1 MKICKNCGRETD
13 DSKVRCPHCGY
24 LFEEDLDSVL
34 SKMKNNLNAYKN
46 EIATSRPVQTPS
58 QTAETEGVHTE
69 QGRADSTKERFELL
83 SEVAQ
88 LKGELKALHGEI
100 DRMQA
105 ARVQQYGMAPQMQ
118 QSTQQ
123 PVQTVQPAV
132 IYAAPYAAPGTM
144 GAAYSG
150 APAAN
155 ASNAN
160 VQSGKKAK
168 GKRSVNRIVISVF
181 ALILLGLSIG
191 MFFVAW
197 VGGTYSFTGFDAVKH
212 LFESLVNKGSNEA
225 FLGFLDNV
233 VRTHS
238 FAGNETISSICLN
251 ICYYVLLY
259 GIPLYFLLLV
269 LDFPL
274 LFSLFGRVR
283 CKGWHR
289 FVTWFAF
296 IVALLIFGVLC
307 WVGQFSALTILF
319 FVGAGANFVRGL
331 FLAFYKGKEKYS
343 GGLQ

>member
-46 EIATSRPVQTPS
+46 EIATSQPVQTPA
-58 QTAETEGVHTE
+58 QTAGTVGVHTE
-69 QGRADSTKERFELL
+69 QGRDNMKERFELL

-100 DRMQA
+100 DRIQA
-105 ARVQQYGMAPQMQ
+105 ARVQQYGTAPQT
-118 QSTQQ
+118 QSAQQ
-123 PVQTVQPAV
+123 PVQAVQPAV
-132 IYAAPYAAPGTM
+132 IYAAPYAA
-144 GAAYSG
+144 
-150 APAAN
+150 APAA
-155 ASNAN
+155 AGTAYAGAPLANAN
-160 VQSGKKAK
+160 MQTGKKAK
-168 GKRSVNRIVISVF
+168 SKRSVNRIVISVF

-212 LFESLVNKGSNEA
+212 LFQSLVNKSSNAA

-233 VRTHS
+233 VRTHP
-238 FAGNETISSICLN
+238 FAGNATISSICLN

-259 GIPLYFLLLV
+259 GIPLYFVLLV

-296 IVALLIFGVLC
+296 IVALAVFGVLC
-307 WVGQFSALTILF
+307 WVGQFSALTKLF
-319 FVGAGANFVRGL
+319 FVGAGANFVRGI
-331 FLAFYKGKEKYS
+331 FLAFYKGKEKYG

>member
-24 LFEEDLDSVL
+24 HFEEDLDSVL

-46 EIATSRPVQTPS
+46 EIATSQPVQTPA
-58 QTAETEGVHTE
+58 QTAGSDGVHTE
-69 QGRADSTKERFELL
+69 QGRADTTKERFELL

-105 ARVQQYGMAPQMQ
+105 ARVQQYGMAAQQVQQPIQ
-118 QSTQQ
+118 QSAQQ
-123 PVQTVQPAV
+123 PVQSVQPAV
-132 IYAAPYAAPGTM
+132 IYAAPYAAAPGNVYAAAP
-144 GAAYSG
+144 GANG
-150 APAAN
+150 
-155 ASNAN
+155 N
-160 VQSGKKAK
+160 VQTGKKAK
-168 GKRSVNRIVISVF
+168 SKRSVNRIVISVF
-181 ALILLGLSIG
+181 ALVLLGLSIG

-212 LFESLVNKGSNEA
+212 LFQSLVNKSSNAA

-233 VRTHS
+233 VRTHA

-259 GIPLYFLLLV
+259 GIPLYFVLLV

-274 LFSLFGRVR
+274 LFSMFGRVR

-296 IVALLIFGVLC
+296 IVALAIFGVLC
-307 WVGQFSALTILF
+307 WVGQFSALTKLF
-319 FVGAGANFVRGL
+319 FVGAGANFVRGI

>member
-34 SKMKNNLNAYKN
+34 SKMKTNLNAYKN
-46 EIATSRPVQTPS
+46 EIASAQPAQPAQAPVQT
-58 QTAETEGVHTE
+58 GYVHTE
-69 QGRADSTKERFELL
+69 SARTDSVKDRFELL

-100 DRMQA
+100 DRMHA
-105 ARVQQYGMAPQMQ
+105 ARVQQYGAAQPMQ
-118 QSTQQ
+118 QPMQQ
-123 PVQTVQPAV
+123 PVQQPMQQPVQPTV
-132 IYAAPYAAPGTM
+132 IYATPYAAVPGTYAGVQ
-144 GAAYSG
+144 GANG
-150 APAAN
+150 NFAA
-155 ASNAN
+155 
-160 VQSGKKAK
+160 AK
-168 GKRSVNRIVISVF
+168 STKRKRSVNRIVISAF

-197 VGGTYSFTGFDAVKH
+197 VEGTYSFTGFDAIKH
-212 LFESLVNKGSNEA
+212 LFQKFVNKSSNAA

-233 VRTHS
+233 VRTHAFPGS
-238 FAGNETISSICLN
+238 EAIASACLN
-251 ICYYVLLY
+251 ICYYVLMY
-259 GIPLYFLLLV
+259 GIPLYFVLLV

-331 FLAFYKGKEKYS
+331 YLAFYKGKEKYS